1 MLSLQGYLLY
11 RAVKYVE
18 FISNKRKSNKIILM
32 KHISHIFE
40 DFQARPKTED
50 GVFSEDEVRL
60 ANRNSGILL
69 ESLRHDVTPIGLHYL
84 LIHFDVPYID
94 TETHRLEFADG
105 FENPISLST
114 DDIRALPQITMPVTL
129 ECAGNGRTGLSPR
142 THSMPWSYEAV
153 GTSEWTGTPL
163 APLIRQASPSPET
176 IEISFIGADKGF
188 DKGIEHAF
196 GRSLTLDQIESL
208 DVMLVHS
215 MNGQPLLPQHGAPL
229 RIIVPGWYG
238 MASVKWLNRIEA
250 LEKPYQGYQQINTY
264 RYREHKND
272 PGRPVTALRVKS
284 LMTPPGIPDWV
295 TRLRYLRPGAV
306 EITGR
311 AWSGMGTAI
320 EKVEFH
326 DGVDWQEATLS
337 SRTGRYAWTKW
348 SIDWDATPGSHVLR
362 CRATDSTGEVQ
373 PLEAVWD
380 ASGFGNN
387 AVQGV
392 DVYVCEARM

>member
-1 MLSLQGYLLY
+1 
-11 RAVKYVE
+11 
-18 FISNKRKSNKIILM
+18 M
-32 KHISHIFE
+32 KKISHIFE
-40 DFQARPKTED
+40 GFQARPKTED

-69 ESLRHDVTPIGLHYL
+69 ESLRHDVTPTGLHYL

-94 TETHRLEFADG
+94 TETHLLEFADG
-105 FENPISLST
+105 FENPISLSI
-114 DDIRALPQITMPVTL
+114 DDIRALPQITKPVTL

-163 APLIRQASPSPET
+163 APLIKQASPSAESV
-176 IEISFIGADKGF
+176 EISFIGADKGF
-188 DKGIEHAF
+188 DKGVEHAF
-196 GRSLTLDQIESL
+196 GRSLTLEQIESL

-250 LEKPYQGYQQINTY
+250 LDKPYQGYQQINTY

-272 PGRPVTALRVKS
+272 SGRPVTALRVKS

-295 TRLRYLRPGAV
+295 TRLRHLRPGTV
-306 EITGR
+306 EIIGR
-311 AWSGMGTAI
+311 AWSGMGKAI

-326 DGVDWQEATLS
+326 DGVGWQEAALS
-337 SRTGRYAWTKW
+337 SPTGQYAWTKW
-348 SIDWDATPGSHVLR
+348 SIGWDATPGSHVLR
-362 CRATDSTGEVQ
+362 CRATDSAGEVQ
-373 PLEAVWD
+373 PLDPVWD

-387 AVQGV
+387 AVQSV
-392 DVYVCEARM
+392 DVYVGDVPIQFEKQ

>member
-1 MLSLQGYLLY
+1 MT
-11 RAVKYVE
+11 K
-18 FISNKRKSNKIILM
+18 ISD
-32 KHISHIFE
+32 IFE
-40 DFQARPKTED
+40 DFQARPKTQD

-69 ESLRHDVTPIGLHYL
+69 ETLRHDVTPIGLHYL

-105 FENPISLST
+105 FETPFSLSL
-114 DDIRALPQITMPVTL
+114 DDIRALPQITLPVTL

-153 GTSEWTGTPL
+153 GTSEWTGTTL
-163 APLIRQASPSPET
+163 APLIKRARPSAGT
-176 IEISFIGADKGF
+176 VEISFTGEDKGF
-188 DKGIEHAF
+188 DKGVEHAF

-238 MASVKWLNRIEA
+238 MASVKWLSKIEA
-250 LEKPYQGYQQINTY
+250 LDAPYQGYQQVNTY

-272 PGRPVTALRVKS
+272 LGQPVTSIRIKS
-284 LMTPPGIPDWV
+284 LMTPPGIPDWI
-295 TRLRYLRPGAV
+295 TRLRHLRPGPM

-311 AWSGMGTAI
+311 AWSGNGAAVV
-320 EKVEFH
+320 KVEFN
-326 DGVDWQEATLS
+326 DGVDWQEATVS
-337 SRTGRYAWTKW
+337 PPTSRYAWAKW
-348 SIDWDATPGSHVLR
+348 SIKWDAKPGSHTLC
-362 CRATDSTGEVQ
+362 CRATDSNGDTQ
-373 PLEAVWD
+373 PLEPVWD

-387 AVQGV
+387 AVQSV
-392 DVYVCEARM
+392 SVYVGDANT